1 MVPGEKESVDDV
13 ETVLESEPGGRQSEA
28 SCGVRGSF
36 GAVGMVLESEPGGRQ
51 NEASCGLSEYVGDVE
66 MVLGSE
72 PGGRRGAWDVCRDRH
87 GGAVQ
92 VGQNRHAV

>member
-13 ETVLESEPGGRQSEA
+13 ET
-28 SCGVRGSF
+28 
-36 GAVGMVLESEPGGRQ
+36 VLESEPGGRQ

-66 MVLGSE
+66 MVLESE

>member
-36 GAVGMVLESEPGGRQ
+36 GAVGMVLEP
-51 NEASCGLSEYVGDVE
+51 
-66 MVLGSE
+66 E
-72 PGGRRGAWDVCRDRH
+72 PGGRRGVWDVCRDRH